1 MNTVK
6 QKIEREKEE
15 NRKRVAEKDKLL
27 SRRALQINTLQ
38 GINNSS
44 YFLFTKITFCH
55 FLVKVCCQ
63 FIGSWFG

>member
-15 NRKRVAEKDKLL
+15 NRKRVAETDKLL

-44 YFLFTKITFCH
+44 YFLMTKITFFH
-55 FLVKVCCQ
+55 FLVKVYCQ